1 MLAVNRC
8 VVLAARPNGIPKEED
23 FRLEERAVP
32 ELRRGQILCRNLV
45 LSIDPGLRNWMN
57 AGSGDNVL
65 PAMLLDEPVMG
76 LSLSRVLRSMNS
88 AYRAGDLLMARFAW
102 EEYTVTDAEDFISPL
117 HSENAQP
124 LSYYLGVLGNP
135 GLSAYFGLSEYSDVK
150 VGETVVVSSAAGAVG
165 SIAGQIANYLG
176 ARTVGISS
184 SRDKCQ
190 RLVSDLGY
198 NATINRHSANQD
210 SEFLEACPGGID
222 VYFDNVGGPLLELAL
237 DHINEDA
244 RILLCGATSEY
255 NNTEPLPGPRNLF
268 QLTTKHAHVHGLMT
282 HLQLDRYAA
291 ARDTLSGWIDDGHL
305 VVYEQRLSG
314 IEKVGKAFCDLF
326 TGSNFGNTVVEL

>member
-1 MLAVNRC
+1 MFAVNRC

-23 FRLEERAVP
+23 FRLEERAIP
-32 ELRRGQILCRNLV
+32 ELHRGQILCRNLV
-45 LSIDPGLRNWMN
+45 LSLDPGFRNWMN

-76 LSLSRVLRSMNS
+76 LSVSRVLRSMN
-88 AYRAGDLLMARFAW
+88 ATYRAGDLLMARFAW
-102 EEYTVTDAEDFISPL
+102 EEYTVTDAEDFVSPL

-135 GLSAYFGLSEYSDVK
+135 GLSAYFGLSDYGDVK

-165 SIAGQIANYLG
+165 SIAGQMANYLG

-184 SRDKCQ
+184 SGEKCQ

-198 NATINRHSANQD
+198 DATINRHSANPD
-210 SEFLEACPGGID
+210 MEFSEACPQGID

-237 DHINEDA
+237 DHINEEA
-244 RILLCGATSEY
+244 RILLCGAVAQY
-255 NNTEPLPGPRNLF
+255 NSTELLPGPRNLF
-268 QLTTKHAHVHGLMT
+268 QLMTKRAHVHGLMT

-291 ARDTLSGWIDDGHL
+291 ARETLSGWVDDGHL
-305 VVYEQRLSG
+305 VVYEHHLSG
-314 IEKVGKAFCDLF
+314 IETVGKAFCELF
-326 TGSNFGNTVVEL
+326 TGSKFGNTVVEL